1 MRIIN
6 VKKLFKSE
14 SSGRVIIV
22 LASIVLIYI
31 LISVYFANHFF
42 FNTKINGADVSLK
55 AYGKAGNTIRSYI
68 KDYKLQLIEREGET
82 EEIIGQDIGIEYNE
96 GNSISKIYRIR
107 SPFKWIISLF
117 EEQKYYVN
125 DLFVFNKENLE
136 NSINQLNCL
145 NKAVTEPQN
154 VSFKYL
160 NGYYEAV
167 KEVYGNKI
175 NKDKLK
181 TAVEKSISEGETKL
195 DLDEKLCYDNPKYT
209 LSSHKTVETMNLLNK
224 YIKTDITYIFENEK
238 EKLDASTI
246 NKWLSVD
253 ENLDVII
260 SEIAA
265 MKYVRDL
272 SRKYDTVGIT
282 RNFKSS
288 PGKIVKVEGGLYGF
302 KINREAEV
310 KALLNNIRQGEVLEK
325 EPIYTQK
332 ALARGEGEIGKTYVE
347 INITRQYLWFYKNGR
362 VIAQGSVITG
372 NVSKGYSTVTGTFM
386 LNYKQKGAILEG
398 PGYSTYITY
407 WMPFFGNTGIH
418 EATWRYNF
426 GGDIYKTYGS
436 HGCVNTPTYLAKTIF
451 DNIEEGTP
459 IICYEE

>member
-14 SSGRVIIV
+14 ISGKIIIV
-22 LASIVLIYI
+22 LTSIVLIYI

-55 AYGKAGNTIRSYI
+55 AYGNAGNTIRSYI
-68 KDYKLQLIEREGET
+68 KDYQLQLIEREGET

-96 GNSISKIYRIR
+96 ENSISKTYHIR

-117 EEQKYYVN
+117 EEQRYYVN
-125 DLFVFNKENLE
+125 DLFIFDKENLE
-136 NSINQLNCL
+136 NRINQLYCL

-181 TAVEKSISEGETKL
+181 TVVENSISEGETKL
-195 DLDEKLCYDNPKYT
+195 DLNEKLCYENPKYT
-209 LSSHKTVETMNLLNK
+209 LSSPKTIETKNLLNK
-224 YIKTDITYIFENEK
+224 YIKTDSTYIFENEK
-238 EKLDASTI
+238 EKLEGSTI

-282 RNFKSS
+282 RNFKTST
-288 PGKIVKVEGGLYGF
+288 GKIVQVEGGLYGW
-302 KINREAEV
+302 KINRETEV

-325 EPIYTQK
+325 EPIYSQK

-347 INITRQYLWFYKNGR
+347 INITRQYLWFYKNGM

-418 EATWRYNF
+418 EANWRSKF
-426 GGDIYKTYGS
+426 GGDIYKIYGS
-436 HGCVNTPTYLAKTIF
+436 HGCVNTPTYLAQTIF

>member
-6 VKKLFKSE
+6 VKELFKNE
-14 SSGRVIIV
+14 ISGKVIIV

-42 FNTKINGADVSLK
+42 FNTKINGVDVSLK
-55 AYGKAGNTIRSYI
+55 SYGKTGNTIKSYI
-68 KDYKLQLIEREGET
+68 KDYQLKLIEREGET
-82 EEIIGQDIGIEYNE
+82 EEIIGQDTGIKYNE
-96 GNSISKIYRIR
+96 ENSISKTYHIR

-125 DLFVFNKENLE
+125 DLFIFNKENLE
-136 NSINQLNCL
+136 NRINQLNCL
-145 NKAVTEPQN
+145 QEAVTEPQN

-175 NKDKLK
+175 NKDRLK
-181 TAVEKSISEGETKL
+181 AVVEKSILEGETKI
-195 DLDEKLCYDNPKYT
+195 DLNEKLCYENPKYT
-209 LSSHKTVETMNLLNK
+209 LSSHKTVETKNLLNK
-224 YIKTDITYIFENEK
+224 YIKTDITYIFENER

-265 MKYVRDL
+265 MKYVREL
-272 SRKYDTVGIT
+272 SKKYDTVGIT
-282 RNFKSS
+282 RNFKTST
-288 PGKIVKVEGGLYGF
+288 GKIVGVEGGLYGF
-302 KINREAEV
+302 KSNRESEV
-310 KALLNNIRQGEVLEK
+310 KALLNNIRHGEVIEK

-332 ALARGEGEIGKTYVE
+332 ALARGEGEIGNTYVE
-347 INITRQYLWFYKNGR
+347 INITRQHLWFYKNGR

-418 EATWRYNF
+418 EASWRNNF
-426 GGDIYKTYGS
+426 GGDIYKNYGS
-436 HGCVNTPTYLAKTIF
+436 HGCVNTPIYLAKTIF